1 RKRKNR
7 DAAYKDF
14 QRQKTQTGGSARE
27 KRLQQDSQA
36 RRDIQERQQA
46 LREQKQDAYIER
58 QRQREEDMLFEDNA
72 KESTLQAEEHERRGG
87 EITYGVERTPNMG
100 RPIEV
105 KRIARDEEGNP
116 KYRAQP
122 LDVSSKDPNE
132 AMAAQTYSEG
142 KRLRG
147 YRTAKGA
154 TNSVDPLD
162 VDRTFSDEVPPSMR
176 PSVYAKEGKTMIK
189 PFDAPE
195 QEYTGTSTNQMVTA
209 AQAQAAEQ
217 ARQKSERTK
226 ESEREASLKP
236 LRVNVGTAKILRDKA
251 SESKGALEKEIEQL
265 KGGKQLSQLKEA
277 DLQKLAPLQK
287 KLDDLAKKIEGFDSD
302 ISAAEAKQAAVIMDE
317 QDAEEAKKKTSLKAP
332 GEK

>member
-1 RKRKNR
+1 MQKR
-7 DAAYKDF
+7 A
-14 QRQKTQTGGSARE
+14 
-27 KRLQQDSQA
+27 
-36 RRDIQERQQA
+36 
-46 LREQKQDAYIER
+46 
-58 QRQREEDMLFEDNA
+58 
-72 KESTLQAEEHERRGG
+72 
-87 EITYGVERTPNMG
+87 
-100 RPIEV
+100 
-105 KRIARDEEGNP
+105 
-116 KYRAQP
+116 
-122 LDVSSKDPNE
+122 
-132 AMAAQTYSEG
+132 
-142 KRLRG
+142 
-147 YRTAKGA
+147 
-154 TNSVDPLD
+154 
-162 VDRTFSDEVPPSMR
+162 
-176 PSVYAKEGKTMIK
+176 K